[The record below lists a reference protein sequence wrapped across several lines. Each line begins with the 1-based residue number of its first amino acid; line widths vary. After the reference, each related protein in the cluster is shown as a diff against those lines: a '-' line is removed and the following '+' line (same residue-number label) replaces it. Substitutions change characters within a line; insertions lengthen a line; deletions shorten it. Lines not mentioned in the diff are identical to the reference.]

1 MNIFHANIVPTLSF
15 ALDYLGFL
23 IGVINPIAIISSL
36 SNISAMSDRNIIAS
50 MKYLSLSLS
59 LGKSDLDN
67 FPIEVLSSI
76 LQLSISLLENNERDI
91 RFFAVKCLI
100 ELTHSKYQE
109 LALKQLSI
117 CMDSGSSDIR
127 MAIISRIKQIRDNS
141 SIRDHIIQKAMT
153 DNHFV
158 VREIAKDI
166 REN

>member
-1 MNIFHANIVPTLSF
+1 M
-15 ALDYLGFL
+15 DYLGFL